1 MFMQD
6 IFIRDDLNG
15 AMRSRI
21 LELESQRA
29 GLEHVLT
36 LPNVSEALK
45 GWIRPYVLN
54 IEVDLRAL
62 HHGLDRMFWI

>member
-1 MFMQD
+1 MQD
-6 IFIRDDLNG
+6 IFIREDLNG
-15 AMRSRI
+15 AMNFRI
-21 LELESQRA
+21 LELEAQRA
-29 GLEHVLT
+29 RLERVLT

-45 GWIRPYVLN
+45 GRIRPYVHN

>member
-15 AMRSRI
+15 AMRFRI
-21 LELESQRA
+21 LELEAQRA
-29 GLEHVLT
+29 GLERVLT
-36 LPNVSEALK
+36 LPHVSEALK